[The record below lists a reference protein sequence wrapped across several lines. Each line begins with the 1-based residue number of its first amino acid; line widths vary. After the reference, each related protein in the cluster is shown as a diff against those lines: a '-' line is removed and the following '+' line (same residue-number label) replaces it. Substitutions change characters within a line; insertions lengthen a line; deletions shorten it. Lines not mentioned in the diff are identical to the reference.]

1 MADIRGHFARLC
13 IELDLTKSFVPM
25 LTLMGFAQATEYEGL
40 QIYASIVANMD
51 TDLIIVLL
59 RFRWLF
65 LMLTNYVRRCC
76 PCADWQTECAHYTQL
91 GSVDNMQSTGVNST
105 PGNTP
110 HAEPHSYQSKGKTY
124 MTSKIRSLLS
134 QSQLSSA
141 QSMGKKV
148 APQKQA
154 QALPKKRPKFAL
166 HLTVPDPLPL
176 AQATTSVPL
185 SCGSAYSRPWRRPL
199 ASGRG
204 TCARNSTLELH

>member
-1 MADIRGHFARLC
+1 
-13 IELDLTKSFVPM
+13 
-25 LTLMGFAQATEYEGL
+25 
-40 QIYASIVANMD
+40 
-51 TDLIIVLL
+51 
-59 RFRWLF
+59 
-65 LMLTNYVRRCC
+65 MLTNYVRRCC

-110 HAEPHSYQSKGKTY
+110 HAEPHSYQSKGKTVIVDHWVQGSQFQYWIIPWLMSWRSWYQY

-176 AQATTSVPL
+176 AQATTRLPYQHHLGLEILQLSQLPL
-185 SCGSAYSRPWRRPL
+185 LFLTFSKIPNLIQRSSILW
-199 ASGRG
+199 
-204 TCARNSTLELH
+204 